1 MKTFLWVSLFAVAGA
16 GGAYAQQEPGG
27 RYTTLAEA
35 PTSGAKTET
44 GTGIGLI
51 QRIDKERST
60 VTIKHGPIQG
70 LNMSAMTM
78 SFPVK
83 DRALLA
89 KLQPLQKVEFELSYD
104 GKNYLITKIN

>member
-1 MKTFLWVSLFAVAGA
+1 MKTFLLITLFAGA
-16 GGAYAQQEPGG
+16 GAVSAYAQHEPNG
-27 RYTTLAEA
+27 RYTTLAQA
-35 PTSGAKTET
+35 PASGART
-44 GTGIGLI
+44 GTGTGLI
-51 QRIDKERST
+51 QRIDNERGT

-83 DRALLA
+83 DEAMLA

-104 GKNYLITKIN
+104 GKDYVITRIK

>member
-35 PTSGAKTET
+35 PTSGATT

-51 QRIDKERST
+51 QRIDKERNT
-60 VTIKHGPIQG
+60 VTIKHGPIQE

-83 DRALLA
+83 DGALPA
-89 KLQPLQKVEFELSYD
+89 KLQPLQKVEFELSFD
-104 GKNYLITKIN
+104 GKDYLITKIN

>member
-16 GGAYAQQEPGG
+16 GGAYAQHEPGG
-27 RYTTLAEA
+27 QYITLARA
-35 PTSGAKTET
+35 PASGTKT

-51 QRIDKERST
+51 QRIDKERGT
-60 VTIKHGPIQG
+60 VTIKHGPIQE

-83 DRALLA
+83 DGALPA

-104 GKNYLITKIN
+104 GKDYVITRIK